1 MGKAAGADL
10 LGGKVTLPLIYMR
23 DAEPKSR
30 EVVQAVLR
38 EGKYGSVKQEDLL
51 EAISRTGALEK
62 ARARADEYAEAARA
76 ALDNLPDSD
85 YSDSLRALPTYILDR
100 DR

>member
-1 MGKAAGADL
+1 M
-10 LGGKVTLPLIYMR
+10 
-23 DAEPKSR
+23 
-30 EVVQAVLR
+30 QAVLR

-85 YSDSLRALPTYILDR
+85 YSDSLRALPVHPRPRSIIFLPQITRIVAKFDR
-100 DR
+100 

>member
-1 MGKAAGADL
+1 M
-10 LGGKVTLPLIYMR
+10 
-23 DAEPKSR
+23 
-30 EVVQAVLR
+30 VQTVLR

-51 EAISRTGALEK
+51 EAITRTGALTQ
-62 ARARADEYAEAARA
+62 ARARADEYAEEARA
-76 ALDNLPDSD
+76 ALDSLPDSE